1 MIFGQAPGPS
11 QLAAHHLPRA
21 LLRGL
26 SAGALPDADH
36 RGRIGVDEA
45 LDALNQVVLEPGT
58 PEFPV
63 GIYLCTHVTLPL
75 QGLHNGLVLDG
86 GEFNQSRLTALV
98 GAPGL
103 LDLCWP
109 QQASHVVGAVD
120 SRHLNFLLWWQW
132 SCSSGRENPTPTV
145 QCTKLS

>member
-1 MIFGQAPGPS
+1 MVFGQAPGPS

-36 RGRIGVDEA
+36 SRGIGVDEA
-45 LDALNQVVLEPGT
+45 LDALNQVILEPCT

-63 GIYLCTHVTLPL
+63 GIYLCTHVTLAF
-75 QGLHNGLVLDG
+75 QGLHNGLVFDG
-86 GEFNQSRLTALV
+86 GEFTQFQLATLV

-103 LDLCWP
+103 LDLRWP
-109 QQASHVVGAVD
+109 QQASHVISTVD

-132 SCSSGRENPTPTV
+132 S
-145 QCTKLS
+145 